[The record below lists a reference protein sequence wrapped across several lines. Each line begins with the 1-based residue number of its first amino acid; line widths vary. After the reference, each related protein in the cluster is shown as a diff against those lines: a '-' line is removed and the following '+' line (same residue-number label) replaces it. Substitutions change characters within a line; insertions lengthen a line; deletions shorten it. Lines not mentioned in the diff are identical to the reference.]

1 MPTRHHRLGVLF
13 VTALVALAGCAVAPP
28 SGPTITA
35 LPGPGKSFP
44 QFQQDDDNC
53 RGYAANRTANAPA
66 QAAAASNNANA
77 TAVAG
82 TLIGAGLG
90 AALGSLSGNAG
101 AGAAVGAGAG
111 LLAGASTAGD
121 QAQGAADSL
130 QQQYDAAYAQCMVGN
145 GEALQG
151 QPVAAEGNPGPSA
164 ADVLVPAIAAGA
176 AAAIIVGTQHDEH
189 QSPGPVYHPAAT
201 PPAHAAAETAPPAPA
216 KKDKK
221 DKKPAA
227 QNTI

>member
-1 MPTRHHRLGVLF
+1 MPVLRCRSGVVF
-13 VTALVALAGCAVAPP
+13 VIALMALAGCAVAPP
-28 SGPTITA
+28 SGPTVTA

-44 QFQQDDDNC
+44 QFQQDDDYC
-53 RGYAANRTANAPA
+53 RGYAANRTANAPQ

-101 AGAAVGAGAG
+101 AGAAFGAGAG
-111 LLAGASTAGD
+111 LLAGASTAGN
-121 QAQGAADSL
+121 QAQGAADGL

-151 QPVAAEGNPGPSA
+151 QPMAAEGNPGPSA
-164 ADVLVPAIAAGA
+164 AEVLAPAIAAGA

-189 QSPGPVYHPAAT
+189 QATGPAYHPVAT
-201 PPAHAAAETAPPAPA
+201 PTAHAAAETAPPAPA

-221 DKKPAA
+221 DKKPDT